1 MTEPTPHAPSDEGF
15 RARLLIDQYD
25 RWKRQST
32 LAIWAALLMFIAGAL
47 VVALTQPRPGY
58 DTSRLGVHLLL
69 DDGRAA
75 WDDAVW
81 PAHLQAAAGV
91 VGQKGWV
98 VQIVRQDDHD
108 VARWRR
114 FLAAC
119 ARLGLTPAL
128 RLATTYDH
136 SQGWWNPPQPDA
148 DGRYTRLA
156 ADAARFLAAVYAGSP
171 LQPYVIIHN
180 EPNNG
185 HEWGGSPDAA
195 AYARYFA
202 DMRAAIRD
210 ALPGAVIM
218 NAALDLYA
226 PNTGTQ
232 ALDGLQHRDADTFL
246 TAMIAAEPDLFVG
259 QAVWNS
265 HAYPQGFAA
274 LPDDQTFRFDAW
286 GDGQISAATPPVGVV
301 NRGINGYTWELWRLE
316 QLGAPRMTVFI
327 SETGWRHS
335 AGQAGTPYPAP
346 AEQARLWEIALIG
359 NDGRYPDLPQGGWT
373 PLLRDPRVIAVAA
386 FALNGSPAE
395 WATTNWLLLDASG
408 GIVGQYPVY
417 ETQQALLGR

>member
-1 MTEPTPHAPSDEGF
+1 MTDPTPPLPSGEGF

-32 LAIWAALLMFIAGAL
+32 LAIWATLLVFIAGAL
-47 VVALTQPRPGY
+47 VAALAQPRPGY
-58 DTSRLGVHLLL
+58 DASRLGVHLLL

-75 WDDAVW
+75 WDEAVW
-81 PAHLQAAAGV
+81 PAHLEAAAVV

-98 VQIVRQDDHD
+98 VQVVRADDRD
-108 VARWRR
+108 ADRWRR
-114 FLAAC
+114 FLAIC
-119 ARLGLTPAL
+119 ARLGLTPVL
-128 RLATTYDH
+128 RLTTTFDTA
-136 SQGWWNPPQPDA
+136 QGWWRTPQPD
-148 DGRYTRLA
+148 DSGGYQSLA
-156 ADAARFLAAVYAGSP
+156 ASAARFLAEIYTGSH
-171 LQPYVIIHN
+171 LQPYVIVHN

-195 AYARYFA
+195 AYARYFV

-232 ALDGLQHRDADTFL
+232 ALNGLRHSDADTFL
-246 TAMIAAEPDLFVG
+246 TAMVAAEPALLTG

-265 HAYPQGFAA
+265 HAYPQHFAA
-274 LPDDQTFRFDAW
+274 LPDNQVFRFDAW
-286 GDGQISAATPPVGVV
+286 GDGQVNAAAPPVGVV

-335 AGQAGTPYPAP
+335 AGQAGTPYPSP
-346 AEQARLWEIALIG
+346 QAQAQLWEIALIG
-359 NDGRYPDLPQGGWT
+359 NAGRYPDLPEGGWT
-373 PLLRDPRVIAVAA
+373 PLLRDPRVIAVVA

-408 GIVGQYPVY
+408 SVRGQYPIY
-417 ETQQALLGR
+417 ETQRRLLGR